1 MAARLNLSS
10 TLSEDSA
17 PSASL
22 DHAPELRRSSLE
34 ACRGLSR
41 SPRPPQRRG
50 LPTLHQQA
58 WQLPLSLGGEGR
70 GAIEPLAPLQD
81 AGDEA
86 ARHEAAFKLVG
97 NHQAV
102 AKFAARGAG
111 EAGRPQF
118 QAPLADPYATPNEA
132 LVPAVDTLLRHTAH
146 ALLHGTEAAA
156 PAAAEDLGTGA
167 ARPALASC
175 LAYLRDRVG
184 VPRDMGQAAAMHFR
198 AHLNWM
204 IGQL

>member
-1 MAARLNLSS
+1 MAGSPYVV
-10 TLSEDSA
+10 A
-17 PSASL
+17 PS
-22 DHAPELRRSSLE
+22 
-34 ACRGLSR
+34 
-41 SPRPPQRRG
+41 SP
-50 LPTLHQQA
+50 
-58 WQLPLSLGGEGR
+58 S
-70 GAIEPLAPLQD
+70 
-81 AGDEA
+81 
-86 ARHEAAFKLVG
+86 
-97 NHQAV
+97 
-102 AKFAARGAG
+102 
-111 EAGRPQF
+111 PQF